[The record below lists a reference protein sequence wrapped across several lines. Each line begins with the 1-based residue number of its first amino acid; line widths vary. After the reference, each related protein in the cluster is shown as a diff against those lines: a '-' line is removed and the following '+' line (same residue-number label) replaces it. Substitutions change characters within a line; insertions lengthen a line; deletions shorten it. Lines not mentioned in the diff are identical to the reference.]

1 MTTPDHLDPI
11 TGEDALDP
19 TLLDERE
26 LLPEVEE
33 ASPATP
39 PLDEPAPLP
48 EVEEARPAA
57 PPPPPAPVQPEA
69 ERGRSD
75 GSLVCTGCLRPIGA
89 GETYVQTAVRG
100 SQHLEPCSHRA

>member
-1 MTTPDHLDPI
+1 MTTPQELDPI

-26 LLPEVEE
+26 PLPEV
-33 ASPATP
+33 
-39 PLDEPAPLP
+39 DEPAPLP